1 MSLPMRNKPP
11 EHGIRI
17 PHEDLAQFVSDLF
30 VKVGLYRHDARL
42 MGEILAT
49 ADSRCVFSHGTRQT
63 AGYIRK
69 IQDGDVNPRPT
80 ITVVK
85 EENTTAV
92 LDGDG
97 GLGYFPSYRGM
108 EMAIAKAKQMGVGVV
123 TTRNH
128 FHFGAAGNYSR
139 MALTNNC
146 IGIALSSHRYPM
158 EADRIIMGA
167 SGGSPMSMAF
177 PSRTQ
182 PPLVLDMSASM
193 MGYDE
198 DLFKEFHYVFA
209 KSLGLG
215 VALHAL
221 GGILAGIR
229 RPEFEKPQS
238 PWESNQGAF
247 LAVFNIDHFMGIDEF
262 ETTMDHF
269 IRQARRMKPFPNMP
283 AAELPGGME
292 WRFEHESAKL
302 GIPIGEDHQR
312 VLEDIAEELKVPTI
326 FRFFDDTRF

>member
-17 PHEDLAQFVSDLF
+17 PFEDLAQFVSDLF
-30 VKVGLYRHDARL
+30 VNAGLYRHDAKL
-42 MGEILAT
+42 LGKILT
-49 ADSRCVFSHGTRQT
+49 GADNRCVFSHGTRQT
-63 AGYIRK
+63 PGYIRK
-69 IQDGDVNPRPT
+69 IQDGDVNARPT
-80 ITVVK
+80 ITIVQ
-85 EENTTAV
+85 EQNTTAV

-108 EMAIAKAKQMGVGVV
+108 EMAIDKARQYGVGVV

-139 MALTNNC
+139 MALANNC
-146 IGIALSSHRYPM
+146 IGLALSSHRYPL
-158 EADRIIMGA
+158 ESDRLIMGA
-167 SGGSPMSMAF
+167 SGGSPMSLAF
-177 PSRTQ
+177 PSRAQ

-198 DLFKEFHYVFA
+198 ELFKQFHSVFT

-229 RPEFEKPQS
+229 KPELEPPHS
-238 PWESNQGAF
+238 RWESNQGAF
-247 LAVFNIDHFMGIDEF
+247 LAVFNIEHFMGIDEF
-262 ETTMDHF
+262 ETTMDRF
-269 IRQARRMKPFPNMP
+269 IGQARDMKPFPDMP
-283 AAELPGGME
+283 YAELPGGME
-292 WRFEHESAKL
+292 WRWAHENAKS
-302 GIPIGEDHQR
+302 GVPIGEDHQR
-312 VLEDIAEELKVPTI
+312 VLDALAEELNVPSV
-326 FRFFDDTRF
+326 FRDFEETRY

>member
-1 MSLPMRNKPP
+1 MSLPMRNKLPD
-11 EHGIRI
+11 HGIRV
-17 PHEDLAQFVSDLF
+17 PFEDLSQFVCDLF
-30 VKVGLYRHDARL
+30 VKAELYRHDAKL
-42 MGEILAT
+42 LGKILST
-49 ADSRCVFSHGTRQT
+49 ADMRCVYSHGTRQT
-63 AGYIRK
+63 PGYIRK
-69 IQDGDVNPRPT
+69 IMDGDVNPRPT
-80 ITVVK
+80 ITIAK
-85 EENTTAV
+85 EEVTTAV

-97 GLGYFPSYRGM
+97 GLGYFPSYQGM
-108 EMAIAKAKQMGVGVV
+108 EMAIGKAKQYGVGVV

-146 IGIALSSHRYPM
+146 IGLALSSHRYPL
-158 EADRIIMGA
+158 ESDKLIMGA
-167 SGGSPMSMAF
+167 SGGSPMSLAF

-198 DLFKEFHYVFA
+198 ELFKEFHYVFS

-229 RPEFEKPQS
+229 NPEFEKPQS
-238 PWESNQGAF
+238 RWESNQGAF
-247 LAVFNIDHFMGIDEF
+247 LAAFNIDHFMGIDEF

-269 IRQARRMKPFPNMP
+269 ISQARRMKPLPNMP
-283 AAELPGGME
+283 TAELPGGME
-292 WRFEHESAKL
+292 WRWEHENSKS
-302 GIPIGEDHQR
+302 GIPIDMDHQKA
-312 VLEDIAEELKVPTI
+312 LEDIAKELKVPSV
-326 FRFFDDTRF
+326 FGFFEETRF